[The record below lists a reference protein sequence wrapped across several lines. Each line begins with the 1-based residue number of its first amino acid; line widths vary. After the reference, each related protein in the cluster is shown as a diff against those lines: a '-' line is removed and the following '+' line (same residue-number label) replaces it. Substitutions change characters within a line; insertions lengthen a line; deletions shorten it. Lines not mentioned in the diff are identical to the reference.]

1 MRQNSLKQRLTFWRN
16 PWPRTPFVQRPKSR
30 WTLRRA
36 LRAGLASVGVLTL
49 GMLGLGVAGA
59 WSTGSFT
66 RVWNLRS
73 ELRPIEVQDRRG
85 GPLGVIDHCR
95 EGQTTNAVP
104 CRESLSVP
112 LTGVSQ
118 AFLLAYV
125 AKEDVRFFSHSGV
138 DLGRLPRA
146 LLSGAGGSTLTMQ
159 LLKNNVLAGHFDYD
173 TQRRGLGL
181 VMTRKA
187 TEFVL
192 APLVTLRYGRP
203 EVLAMSVNSLPWI
216 GIGQRKGVYDAA
228 QAVFG
233 VDPAD
238 LNLAQ
243 SAFLVGLLP
252 APGRYLVSENTP
264 PETATARFRW
274 MRSQQLLTLR
284 ILRSHGLISGNDY
297 LAAASVPLQPRLW
310 RAEYAGSSGDLRIV
324 SAARNPDYRNDPEPV
339 WAMQE
344 LVRRELRAAGL
355 NPSKVS
361 RVVLTIDAR
370 AQAELSR
377 RVSGEGATGPRPPGI
392 AEGAAVVDVRGGGIV
407 ALASSTGGNQSSD
420 AGRQWAAY
428 AQRPVA
434 STVKPLLYAT
444 AFGTGDTDLNQ
455 FSTFNDQATRYGS
468 QAIGNNSGTFLGR
481 AVTVREA
488 NARSLNTVAVQVGTG
503 REAALRRVLAG
514 VNYQED
520 SANRSSPALGTFRAV
535 PLAVA
540 AAYGSFANGGT
551 LCQLHL
557 LAEVYGTNDKPLPL
571 RRRDCQP
578 LWDPVVAYETF
589 DMLTGA
595 VNDSAGHVQFLRPSF
610 FQRLNGQNMPLGAK
624 SGTTDDIND
633 MWCAG
638 VTPQYAMAVWIGDPD
653 GRQSVPVDLYREQAA
668 CREIGLLRGLPH
680 DIRSVEVPPGITQV
694 GGVAVPIPGLKPR
707 NPVPPG

>member
-1 MRQNSLKQRLTFWRN
+1 MTFWRN
-16 PWPRTPFVQRPKSR
+16 PWPRTPFVRRERRR
-30 WTLRRA
+30 WTLRRV
-36 LRAGLASVGVLTL
+36 LRAALATVGVLTL
-49 GMLGLGVAGA
+49 GMIGLGVAGA
-59 WSTGSFT
+59 WNTGAFG

-85 GPLGVIDHCR
+85 APLGVIDHCR
-95 EGQTTNAVP
+95 EDQTTNAVP

-125 AKEDVRFFSHSGV
+125 AKEDVRFFSHAGV

-173 TQRRGLGL
+173 TDRRGWGL
-181 VMTRKA
+181 VLARKA

-192 APLVTLRYGRP
+192 APLVTWRYGRR

-228 QAVFG
+228 RAVFG

-238 LNLAQ
+238 LTLAQ

-252 APGRYLVSENTP
+252 APGRYLVSEATP

-274 MRSQQLLTLR
+274 MRSQQLLTLN
-284 ILRSHGLISGNDY
+284 ILRSHGLISEQDY

-310 RAEYAGSSGDLRIV
+310 RTEYAGSGGDLRVV
-324 SAARNPDYRNDPEPV
+324 SAARNPDYRNAPEPV

-355 NPSKVS
+355 NPSRVG
-361 RVVLTIDAR
+361 RVVLTIDAG
-370 AQAELSR
+370 AQAALVR
-377 RVSGEGATGPRPPGI
+377 RVSGEGATGTRPPGI

-407 ALASSTGGNQSSD
+407 ALASSTGGSESSEP
-420 AGRQWAAY
+420 GRQWAAS

-444 AFGTGDTDLNQ
+444 AFGSGDAASLTQL
-455 FSTFNDQATRYGS
+455 STFTDGPTRYGS
-468 QAIGNNSGTFLGR
+468 QAIANNSGTFLGR

-488 NARSLNTVAVQVGTG
+488 NARSLNTVAVQVGTA

-514 VNYQED
+514 VGYRED
-520 SANRSSPALGTFRAV
+520 PANRSSPALGTYRAA
-535 PLAVA
+535 PLTVA
-540 AAYGSFANGGT
+540 AAYASFANGGA
-551 LCQLHL
+551 LCRAHL
-557 LAEVYGTNDKPLPL
+557 LAEVYGLSGQPLPL
-571 RRRDCQP
+571 PRADCRP

-589 DMLTGA
+589 DLLTGA
-595 VNDSAGHVQFLRPSF
+595 VNDAAGHVPFLRPSF
-610 FQRLNGQNMPLGAK
+610 LQRLSGKAMPLGAK

-633 MWCAG
+633 TWCAG

-653 GRQSVPVDLYREQAA
+653 GRQSVPVDLYRQQAA
-668 CREIGLLRGLPH
+668 CREIGLLRELPH
-680 DIRSVEVPPGITQV
+680 DLREVAVPPGITQT
-694 GGVAVPIPGLKPR
+694 GGVARPLPGLNPK